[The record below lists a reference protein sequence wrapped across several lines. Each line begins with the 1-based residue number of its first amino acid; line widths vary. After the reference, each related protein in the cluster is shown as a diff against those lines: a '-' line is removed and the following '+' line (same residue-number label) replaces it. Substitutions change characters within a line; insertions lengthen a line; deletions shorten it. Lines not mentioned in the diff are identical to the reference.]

1 MFRFDLMHESD
12 IATLLRIVG
21 EVSELPHDK
30 AVRRTHVLRCLLK
43 LIGGRS
49 AVAMEIA
56 LPDEGPFARAGT
68 IVNIDTSCEAETVG
82 SEIYLVHNIP
92 ADPALDGFLAARG
105 QTVTMVRDPSADRQ
119 WYRSPHYDIVRRPF
133 DIDHSLYCRLTL
145 PDGCDMAVGV
155 QRCPGDPPFT
165 EREKA
170 IVHLLHTNAPHVYAA
185 AQRATEPRL
194 ERLAPRLQPVLRYL
208 MQGNSD
214 KEMAAKL
221 QLSRHTIHRYTLA
234 IYAELNVHSRGEL
247 LANYGTWA

>member
-1 MFRFDLMHESD
+1 MFRFDVLREPD
-12 IATLLRIVG
+12 VAALLRLVG

-30 AVRRTHVLRCLLK
+30 VARRTHVLRRVLT

-49 AVAMEIA
+49 AVAMEMA

-68 IVNIDTSCEAETVG
+68 VVNIDTSCDAEAFG
-82 SEIYLVHNIP
+82 SELYLVHNAP
-92 ADPALDGFLAARG
+92 ADPALHEFLAARG
-105 QTVTMVRDPSADRQ
+105 QTLTMVRDPRCDQ
-119 WYRSPHYDIVRRPF
+119 EWYRSEHYDRVRRPF
-133 DIDHSLYCRLTL
+133 DIDHSLYSRLTL

-170 IVHLLHTNAPHVYAA
+170 IVHLLHAHAPQVYAA
-185 AQRATEPRL
+185 PRRATEPKL

-214 KEMAAKL
+214 KEIAVKL
-221 QLSRHTIHRYTLA
+221 QLSRHTIHRYAQA
-234 IYAELNVHSRGEL
+234 IFAELGVHSRSEL
-247 LANYGTWA
+247 LARYATWV